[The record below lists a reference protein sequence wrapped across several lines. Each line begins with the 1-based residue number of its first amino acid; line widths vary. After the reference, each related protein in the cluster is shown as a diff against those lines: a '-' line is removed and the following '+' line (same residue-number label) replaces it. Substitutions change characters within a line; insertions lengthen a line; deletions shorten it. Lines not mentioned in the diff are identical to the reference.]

1 MVSFSYCRPARQR
14 ISENICHNDIRS
26 LGRDK
31 MNSRGGSA
39 IDERI
44 RFEVEQQTR
53 SLLHHAKATNAT
65 IRKCVSRKI
74 GEKLQKAVVE
84 SANPAPN
91 KNDFSS
97 RNSDKNATANLDA
110 HNSAIHSEILQDHRT
125 RKQRPTSPFELLSSK
140 DQDASRFIYREAPV
154 SSPAIDESPDELL
167 AHVRG
172 TNRTL
177 RKTQSE
183 IFPHYE
189 RLYRTRKESK
199 IVAEVS
205 HASLYVP
212 PEKKQAK
219 VRKLRLEK
227 LRKREVREEAKLT
240 AQLLGASASMISFQS
255 LREKVRKDKSEQAGE
270 KLRRVE
276 LFKRNQ
282 RYVKRRLK
290 ILRNKQ
296 KKDKKMSITRD
307 KRIVNKLLK
316 KNKRKEEKRLLVAR
330 SKTHML
336 ERTSKGSYE
345 LVDVV
350 NPKNGLLKYKKFI
363 PKCGMRG
370 GVNSNRQKLQA
381 PSSTICI
388 DGFVLFS
395 SEEAA
400 AHMEN
405 SSENRVVGVAN
416 TLSYDEMF
424 NPSTANLSDLNEES
438 SQMYGPYQPWGGLT
452 PIATPNSGKSS
463 YSGQAVTIPSVSGAF
478 LIGNETLSGKI
489 PMVDSNQSVDD
500 GELQMPSS
508 EGWKPLGESRQTLEW
523 GRATSANNMIS
534 NGSLSRSSISSQG
547 SSEIP
552 LRMDVSS
559 PFNARRHYAKTTL
572 KPLSP
577 AFRSTSSRD
586 SSSMHDTVIG
596 NLPAPWGQ
604 VKEEHMV
611 GRGPIFTDV

>member
-1 MVSFSYCRPARQR
+1 MGS
-14 ISENICHNDIRS
+14 H
-26 LGRDK
+26 
-31 MNSRGGSA
+31 GGSA

-74 GEKLQKAVVE
+74 GEKLQKAVME
-84 SANPAPN
+84 SVNPAHN
-91 KNDFSS
+91 
-97 RNSDKNATANLDA
+97 RNNFASKSSDKNTAANLDA
-110 HNSAIHSEILQDHRT
+110 HNSAIDHEILEDHRKS
-125 RKQRPTSPFELLSSK
+125 KQRPTSPFELLSSK
-140 DQDASRFIYREAPV
+140 DQDASRFIYRDAPI
-154 SSPAIDESPDELL
+154 SSPAIDESPNELV
-167 AHVRG
+167 ARVRS
-172 TNRTL
+172 TNRML

-212 PEKKQAK
+212 PEQKQAK

-227 LRKREVREEAKLT
+227 LRKREIREEAKLK
-240 AQLLGASASMISFQS
+240 AQLLGASASMISFQT
-255 LREKVRKDKSEQAGE
+255 LREKVRKDKNERAGE

-282 RYVKRRLK
+282 RYVERRLK
-290 ILRNKQ
+290 VLRNKQ
-296 KKDKKMSITRD
+296 KKEKKKLIARD
-307 KRIVNKLLK
+307 RRTVNKLLK
-316 KNKRKEEKRLLVAR
+316 KNKRKEEKRLLLAR

-336 ERTSKGSYE
+336 ERTSKSSYE
-345 LVDVV
+345 LVDVI
-350 NPKNGLLKYKKFI
+350 NPKTGLTKYKKFI

-370 GVNSNRQKLQA
+370 GVNSNRQKIQA
-381 PSSTICI
+381 PSSTVCI

-395 SEEAA
+395 SDEAA

-405 SSENRVVGVAN
+405 SAENQVVGVGN
-416 TLSYDEMF
+416 SLSYDEMF
-424 NPSTANLSDLNEES
+424 NPSTANMSDLTEES
-438 SQMYGPYQPWGGLT
+438 SQIYGPYQPWGGLT
-452 PIATPNSGKSS
+452 PIATPNSRKNN

-489 PMVDSNQSVDD
+489 PMVDSNQFRDD
-500 GELQMPSS
+500 VELQMPSFES
-508 EGWKPLGESRQTLEW
+508 WKPLEESRQTLEW
-523 GRATSANNMIS
+523 GRVTSASNMIS
-534 NGSLSRSSISSQG
+534 HGSLSHSSISSQG
-547 SSEIP
+547 SREIP

-611 GRGPIFTDV
+611 GRGPVFKDV